1 MQRIRYCGVLSP
13 NDICLTCPLPRL
25 RECHGRGCG
34 KNRRGWVCEDCCK
47 SWDITGWLHFRTLR
61 SCSCLYK
68 IWIRYD
74 QSGFLNGRRSKCF
87 LFLCFYMQFLC
98 TAWVL
103 LKTKWSHVH
112 THKHTQANTQ
122 IDTHSNTCTCKQ
134 THSYIQTITL
144 ADIHRDRHT
153 YTQIHTHADR
163 HIVTQKQSLWQ
174 IYMQTQRQTD
184 IHRLY
189 YVCDCF
195 FSPCISGPGLVTV
208 ALWFLT

>member
-1 MQRIRYCGVLSP
+1 MQRISDCGVLSP

-25 RECHGRGCG
+25 RECHGRDCG

-47 SWDITGWLHFRTLR
+47 SWDVTGRLHSRTLR

-74 QSGFLNGRRSKCF
+74 QSGFLNERRRKCF

-98 TAWVL
+98 TAWVP

-122 IDTHSNTCTCKQ
+122 IDTLKYTHMQTDTQLHTNNHTGRHTHRQ
-134 THSYIQTITL
+134 THSYTQTITL
-144 ADIHRDRHT
+144 ADIHVDTETDKHTHT
-153 YTQIHTHADR
+153 YT
-163 HIVTQKQSLWQ
+163 
-174 IYMQTQRQTD
+174 YPQT
-184 IHRLY
+184 LL
-189 YVCDCF
+189 CMW
-195 FSPCISGPGLVTV
+195 L
-208 ALWFLT
+208 LFLPMN